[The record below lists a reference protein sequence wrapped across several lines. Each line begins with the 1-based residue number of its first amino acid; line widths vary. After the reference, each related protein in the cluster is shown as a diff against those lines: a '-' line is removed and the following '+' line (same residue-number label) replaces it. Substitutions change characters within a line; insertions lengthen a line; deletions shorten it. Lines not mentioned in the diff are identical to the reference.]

1 MVTGRDDSGTTYDA
15 DSVLR
20 FPTLDAAAN
29 TVAQDTRDATWD
41 IFDPTGTR
49 LARVHVDGGIDHV
62 SGLCEWFALCTNAA
76 THNKPHPVLGSVP
89 CCGRCASIGE

>member
-49 LARVHVDGGIDHV
+49 LARVHVDGGIDHT
-62 SGLCEWFALCTNAA
+62 SNADA
-76 THNKPHPVLGSVP
+76 AAPVIDRGH
-89 CCGRCASIGE
+89 